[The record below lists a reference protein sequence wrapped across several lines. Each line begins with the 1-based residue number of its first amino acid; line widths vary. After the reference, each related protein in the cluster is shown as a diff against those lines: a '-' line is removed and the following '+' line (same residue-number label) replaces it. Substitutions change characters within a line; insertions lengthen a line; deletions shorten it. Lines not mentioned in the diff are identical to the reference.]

1 MAYDYD
7 AKLLDALRESRFS
20 IEEISGLTKI
30 PEIIL
35 YKIFSGDEK
44 AGDAGCAR
52 IAMVLGC
59 APEEI
64 FPYYTPESDDE

>member
-1 MAYDYD
+1 MDYYYSET
-7 AKLLDALRESRFS
+7 LLSAVRESRFS
-20 IEEISGLTKI
+20 IEEIAGLTRI

-52 IAMVLGC
+52 IAAVLGC

-64 FPYYTPESDDE
+64 FPYYVPDDDDG